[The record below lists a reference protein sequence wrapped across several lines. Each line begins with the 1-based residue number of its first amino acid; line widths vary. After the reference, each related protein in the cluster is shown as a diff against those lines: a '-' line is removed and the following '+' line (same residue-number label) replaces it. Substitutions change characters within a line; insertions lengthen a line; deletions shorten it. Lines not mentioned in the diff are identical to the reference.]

1 MLGIYKSYAF
11 NLKAAGTVSQ
21 RVSFSSYPGFLSSE
35 DDFYVTD
42 TKLVV
47 METTNSIFNMT
58 LYDSITVSLLSPTL
72 CCSVVWCGVVWCGV
86 VWCGVVWCGVVW
98 CGVVY

>member
-35 DDFYVTD
+35 DDFYITD

-47 METTNSIFNMT
+47 METTNSIFNLT
-58 LYDSITVSLLSPTL
+58 LYDYITVCLLVLKSSNQLSHISVSLQA
-72 CCSVVWCGVVWCGV
+72 
-86 VWCGVVWCGVVW
+86 
-98 CGVVY
+98 

>member
-58 LYDSITVSLLSPTL
+58 LYDSITVRIPSPPLPTL
-72 CCSVVWCGVVWCGV
+72 WKVWCGVLTFYFILAWISDELDKSHSE
-86 VWCGVVWCGVVW
+86 
-98 CGVVY
+98 